1 MAVNTGYSPEGKE
14 LKAKHIDAQREM
26 LVLSGRLNQMNL
38 SIDSQ
43 FLDAE
48 DEEKVQEWEL
58 QEERMRRKE
67 EMRRQREEEMR
78 RQREEEIKRRQEEA
92 QKKFKAWQEKE
103 KEKRRLKAE
112 KEKEEKEELIRQG
125 RKKFLQARLFPDH
138 ALFFEDARFSLRDG
152 VRRLKDLYDSD
163 ESDLEE
169 ENKVN
174 FFDPEAIEND
184 GAAAARI
191 WGSPPENFGRGG
203 LQQVEPLHV
212 EVLRPR
218 INGEGNLRSHL
229 PVVPEPA
236 RPRRGKENQSQPL
249 QPKPTFS
256 QLANGNYRGS
266 I

>member
-26 LVLSGRLNQMNL
+26 LVLSGRFDQMNL

-48 DEEKVQEWEL
+48 DEEKVQEWDL

-67 EMRRQREEEMR
+67 EMK
-78 RQREEEIKRRQEEA
+78 RQREEEIKRKQEEA
-92 QKKFKAWQEKE
+92 QEKFRAWQEKE
-103 KEKRRLKAE
+103 KEKRRLKEE
-112 KEKEEKEELIRQG
+112 KENEEKEELLRQG
-125 RKKFLQARLFPDH
+125 RKKFLQAKLFLDQ
-138 ALFFEDARFSLRDG
+138 ALLFDNARFSLRNDI
-152 VRRLKDLYDSD
+152 RRLKDLYDSD
-163 ESDLEE
+163 ESGLEE
-169 ENKVN
+169 ENQVN
-174 FFDPEAIEND
+174 FIDPEAIEND

-229 PVVPEPA
+229 PVVPEPS
-236 RPRRGKENQSQPL
+236 RPRRGKENQVKPL

-256 QLANGNYRGS
+256 QLANGNYRGF

>member
-26 LVLSGRLNQMNL
+26 LVLSGRFDQMNL

-48 DEEKVQEWEL
+48 DEEKVQEWNL

-67 EMRRQREEEMR
+67 EMK
-78 RQREEEIKRRQEEA
+78 RQREEEIKRKQEEA
-92 QKKFKAWQEKE
+92 QEKFRAWQEKE

-112 KEKEEKEELIRQG
+112 KENEEKEELLRQG
-125 RKKFLQARLFPDH
+125 RKKFLQAKLFLDQ
-138 ALFFEDARFSLRDG
+138 ALLFDNARFSLRNDI
-152 VRRLKDLYDSD
+152 RRLKDLYDSD
-163 ESDLEE
+163 ESGLEE
-169 ENKVN
+169 ENQVN
-174 FFDPEAIEND
+174 FIDPEAIEND

-229 PVVPEPA
+229 PVVPEPS
-236 RPRRGKENQSQPL
+236 RPRRGKENQVKPL

-256 QLANGNYRGS
+256 QLANGNYRGF

>member
-26 LVLSGRLNQMNL
+26 LVLSGRFDQMNL

-48 DEEKVQEWEL
+48 DEEKVQEWDL

-67 EMRRQREEEMR
+67 EMK
-78 RQREEEIKRRQEEA
+78 RQREEEIKRKQEEA
-92 QKKFKAWQEKE
+92 QEKFRAWQEKE

-112 KEKEEKEELIRQG
+112 KENEEKEELLRQG
-125 RKKFLQARLFPDH
+125 RKKFLQAKLFLDQ
-138 ALFFEDARFSLRDG
+138 ALLFDNARFSLRNDI
-152 VRRLKDLYDSD
+152 RRLKDLYDSD
-163 ESDLEE
+163 ESGLEE
-169 ENKVN
+169 ENQVN
-174 FFDPEAIEND
+174 FIDPEAIEND

-229 PVVPEPA
+229 PVVPEPS
-236 RPRRGKENQSQPL
+236 RPRRGKENQVKPL

-256 QLANGNYRGS
+256 QLANGNYRGF

>member
-26 LVLSGRLNQMNL
+26 LVLSGRFDQMNL

-48 DEEKVQEWEL
+48 DEEKVQEWDL

-67 EMRRQREEEMR
+67 EMK
-78 RQREEEIKRRQEEA
+78 RQREEEIKRKQEEA
-92 QKKFKAWQEKE
+92 QEKFRAWQEKE

-112 KEKEEKEELIRQG
+112 KENEEKEELLRQG
-125 RKKFLQARLFPDH
+125 RKKFLQAKLFLDQ
-138 ALFFEDARFSLRDG
+138 ALLFDNARFSLRNDI
-152 VRRLKDLYDSD
+152 RRLKDLYDSD
-163 ESDLEE
+163 ESGLEE
-169 ENKVN
+169 ENQVN
-174 FFDPEAIEND
+174 FIDPEAIEND

-229 PVVPEPA
+229 PVVPEPS
-236 RPRRGKENQSQPL
+236 RPRRGKENQVKPL

-256 QLANGNYRGS
+256 QLANGNYRDS

>member
-26 LVLSGRLNQMNL
+26 LVLSGRFDQMNL

-48 DEEKVQEWEL
+48 DEEKVQEWDL

-67 EMRRQREEEMR
+67 EMK
-78 RQREEEIKRRQEEA
+78 RQREEEIKRKQEEA
-92 QKKFKAWQEKE
+92 QEKFRAWQEKE

-112 KEKEEKEELIRQG
+112 KENEEKEELLRQG
-125 RKKFLQARLFPDH
+125 RKKFLQAKLFLDQ
-138 ALFFEDARFSLRDG
+138 ALLFDNARFSLRNDI
-152 VRRLKDLYDSD
+152 RRLKDLYDSD
-163 ESDLEE
+163 ESGLEE
-169 ENKVN
+169 ENQVN
-174 FFDPEAIEND
+174 FIDPEAIEND

-229 PVVPEPA
+229 PVVPEPS
-236 RPRRGKENQSQPL
+236 RPRRGKENQVKPL

>member
-26 LVLSGRLNQMNL
+26 LVLSGRFDQMNL

-48 DEEKVQEWEL
+48 DEEKVQEWDL

-67 EMRRQREEEMR
+67 EMK
-78 RQREEEIKRRQEEA
+78 RQREEEIKRKQEEA
-92 QKKFKAWQEKE
+92 QEMFRAWQEKE

-112 KEKEEKEELIRQG
+112 KENEEKEELLRQG
-125 RKKFLQARLFPDH
+125 RKKFLQAKLFLDQ
-138 ALFFEDARFSLRDG
+138 ALLFDNARFSLRNDI
-152 VRRLKDLYDSD
+152 RRLKDLYDSD
-163 ESDLEE
+163 ESGLEE
-169 ENKVN
+169 ENQVN
-174 FFDPEAIEND
+174 FIDPEAIEND

-229 PVVPEPA
+229 PVVPEPS
-236 RPRRGKENQSQPL
+236 RPRRGKENQVKPL